1 MKGRSFGISHVSR
14 VLKKGVVVT
23 LLAFTLG
30 GFAGFL
36 GPSAHAEAITCSAH
50 AIGYAGKSSLLGMN
64 GYIEGWLYAWY
75 STYDGSYCGYMT
87 AKAHAHLNV
96 GSPWGYMAADVD
108 DCSGNYKAQSN
119 TVHLTGGGDGASGLE
134 YWTLMSSPVSQACGR
149 GLALAGQPGTI
160 WGYISTGNHW
170 A

>member
-1 MKGRSFGISHVSR
+1 MKGRPLGIARVSR

-36 GPSAHAEAITCSAH
+36 GPSAHAESISCSAH
-50 AIGYAGKSSLLGMN
+50 AIGYTGKSSLIGMN

-87 AKAHAHLNV
+87 ARAHAHLNV
-96 GSPWGYMAADVD
+96 GSPWAYMDAEVD
-108 DCSGNYKAQSN
+108 DCSGNCKTSTS
-119 TVHLTGGGDGASGLE
+119 TVHLTGWWSK
-134 YWTLMSSPVSQACGR
+134 W
-149 GLALAGQPGTI
+149 I
-160 WGYISTGNHW
+160 
-170 A
+170 